1 MGDTSKGNCQNE
13 GQRSLQ
19 AKVVREPVH
28 RQVRIMVLHGL
39 ETSHISR
46 RKTCSWF
53 ISIATLI
60 FWIVSA
66 DFRAMGQST
75 TSFLSQSKDGT
86 ADSGNTDD
94 KASQRWIPVD
104 RRKLGELG
112 RLGELLQNP
121 PRAVEDTET
130 TNPSDTKPSRNQQ
143 SLPIDLSKVDL
154 RSLEERLASLS
165 PEQRERLKKLA
176 SQLSNNETVR
186 DLSSAFKDLPPA
198 LVDQVRES
206 PALRKFAEEVLDDNS
221 TEGSTKDSDFFSF
234 DDSNNQPWIK
244 FDPSNSSLRTE
255 KETKAETTNAD
266 GPDKSADISTN
277 PKKGTESQPQ
287 RNGTIPS
294 DRNND
299 SNRYNGSNKLR
310 SAGGGTDQRNQE
322 QPLSNGSRGS
332 NDFRNGALRQPSRN
346 TQSPRNPRPQLG
358 EQSARVGANSVNQKP
373 ETAFEVFKRRVGELG
388 LGQTFE
394 KLAKEAVGIDK
405 SREATIDNASNSD
418 QVNREASRLRTESE
432 RNSRSEIASKKK
444 ASELEQR
451 EPKAAK
457 ERNQDFGNQKESNQQ
472 ASAQNQS
479 SPPRSPAIKQ
489 ETQPKP
495 SSPSKAESDNMSS
508 TWRAPTWQDLPK
520 FSFWHLAGL
529 LLLLLL
535 VGGFIIL
542 NRTPEFVKSV
552 AQKRR
557 EDRQRAQLI
566 DMEIVNREQ
575 VVLAFDTF
583 VARQLRSFEDWW
595 TSQRVV
601 KHVADRKMIY
611 SKQLQAAEQVY
622 KHARYSPPDQE
633 LSEEELSTVR
643 DAIRECAKSRDT
655 E

>member
-1 MGDTSKGNCQNE
+1 M
-13 GQRSLQ
+13 
-19 AKVVREPVH
+19 
-28 RQVRIMVLHGL
+28 
-39 ETSHISR
+39 
-46 RKTCSWF
+46 
-53 ISIATLI
+53 
-60 FWIVSA
+60 A
-66 DFRAMGQST
+66 DLTAIGQST
-75 TSFLSQSKDGT
+75 TSFLSQSENGT
-86 ADSGNTDD
+86 ADNRNTDD

-112 RLGELLQNP
+112 RLGELLRNP
-121 PRAVEDTET
+121 PQAVEDTET

-154 RSLEERLASLS
+154 RSLEERIASLS

-206 PALRKFAEEVLDDNS
+206 PALRKFAKEVLDDNS
-221 TEGSTKDSDFFSF
+221 TEDSTKDSDFFSF

-244 FDPSNSSLRTE
+244 FDPANSSLRTE
-255 KETKAETTNAD
+255 KETQAETTNTD
-266 GPDKSADISTN
+266 GQDKSAGISTI
-277 PKKGTESQPQ
+277 PKKGTASQPD
-287 RNGTIPS
+287 RNDTTPS
-294 DRNND
+294 DRIND
-299 SNRYNGSNKLR
+299 SNRYSDSNKLR
-310 SAGGGTDQRNQE
+310 SAGRGADQRNLE

-358 EQSARVGANSVNQKP
+358 EHSARVGANSINQKP
-373 ETAFEVFKRRVGELG
+373 ETAFEIFKRRVDELG

-418 QVNREASRLRTESE
+418 QVNREASRLQTERE

-451 EPKAAK
+451 ASRAAN
-457 ERNQDFGNQKESNQQ
+457 ERNQDFGNQKESNKQ

-479 SPPRSPAIKQ
+479 SPTRSPATKQ
-489 ETQPKP
+489 ETAKP
-495 SSPSKAESDNMSS
+495 FSTSKAESDNVFS

-529 LLLLLL
+529 LLLLLSI
-535 VGGFIIL
+535 GGFILL
-542 NRTPEFVKSV
+542 NRTPEFVKSI

-557 EDRQRAQLI
+557 EERQRAQLI

-611 SKQLQAAEQVY
+611 VKQLQAAEQVY

-633 LSEEELSTVR
+633 LSEDELSTVR
-643 DAIRECAKSRDT
+643 EAIRECAKSRDT
-655 E
+655 K